1 MTFLNVIICIENKL
15 ALNYTKDFK
24 LFERQ
29 NQKMYQE
36 FVPRNVPRIFQKY
49 EIQAV
54 IKFILTRS
62 MNHST
67 ILP

>member
-29 NQKMYQE
+29 NEKCTKKGTHE
-36 FVPRNVPRIFQKY
+36 LLVNEP
-49 EIQAV
+49 QAF
-54 IKFILTRS
+54 IKFILTGS
-62 MNHST
+62 MNQWNHST
-67 ILP
+67 VLS